1 MNIHELLPCHV
12 QPPGRPPGVGVIPR
26 RWQALAEV
34 DKLAFE
40 PLGESRDW

>member
-1 MNIHELLPCHV
+1 MNAHDLQLCQVQLPG
-12 QPPGRPPGVGVIPR
+12 GRPGVGVIPR